1 MRRPRTIHEF
11 HPGKIMENRFA
22 CWDPWIAASDVTDL
36 YLATNTQ
43 LNKKGCTPRLP
54 QLPPRS
60 PASYFDKATLHLGI
74 LDDWQAPLCLSKLQ
88 MDQLDKRIICSTNH
102 FLSRETYC
110 YLVFD
115 IRNTLPSL
123 GTRIRGLGRWD
134 FPRIPQGGIRQ
145 FEMVM
150 LFELRG
156 NPWRNITWWVLK
168 LKLSFPQD
176 VLSLCEKDLSSWWLN
191 QPSWKIWVKMGSSSP
206 NRGEK

>member
-43 LNKKGCTPRLP
+43 LNKKGCTARLP

-74 LDDWQAPLCLSKLQ
+74 LDHWQAPLCLSKLQ

-134 FPRIPQGGIRQ
+134 FPKDSPRWDEGNSKWSCYSNWGGILGEISPGECWSWS
-145 FEMVM
+145 F
-150 LFELRG
+150 
-156 NPWRNITWWVLK
+156 
-168 LKLSFPQD
+168 SFP
-176 VLSLCEKDLSSWWLN
+176 
-191 QPSWKIWVKMGSSSP
+191 KI
-206 NRGEK
+206 